1 MTILE
6 LTAVEALRR
15 IRDGELTVADYARHI
30 IQRAEEQ
37 SNLNVFITFDPDKL
51 LEAARNADRI
61 RKDGA
66 ARGALFGLP
75 IALKDNIDTRDY
87 ATSGGTAALRDHRP
101 TANAPVVQKLLD
113 QGAIV
118 AGKANLHEL
127 AMGITSNN
135 GVFGAV
141 RNPYNPDMIPGGS
154 SGGSA
159 AAVAAG
165 IVPVALGTD
174 TGGSARIPGALC
186 GVVGFRPTM
195 GRYGSEGA
203 VPISHTRDTIGTF
216 ARGVED
222 IMLVDEAITSEESL
236 ESLKSLEGVRIGVPR
251 TYFYENL
258 EPDVAAA
265 AEKTLDLLRE
275 KGVVLVEADIPDVG
289 PLDEAVSFPVV
300 LYEFLPDLEKYL
312 CHKGCEIT
320 IEELVAEIG
329 SPDVKGL
336 SLSLMGEGAM
346 PKEAYKAAIE
356 IHRPALQ
363 KAYADYF
370 RAQNVAAVIFPTTP
384 LTARPIGHDET
395 VELNGEQVPTF
406 GTFIR
411 NTDPGSNAGLPGISL
426 PVGLSSTGLP
436 IGMELD
442 GPDGSDRK
450 LLQVAAAIQAVLA
463 PMPAPKL

>member
-1 MTILE
+1 MTNLD
-6 LTAVEALRR
+6 LTAVEALAY
-15 IRDGELTVADYARHI
+15 IRDGKLSVEDYARQI
-30 IQRAEEQ
+30 IKRAEAQ
-37 SNLNVFITFDPDKL
+37 KKLNVFINFDPEKL
-51 LEAARNADRI
+51 LEDARNADRI
-61 RKDGA
+61 RQEGGA
-66 ARGALFGLP
+66 SGALFGLP
-75 IALKDNIDTRDY
+75 IALKDNIDTKDY
-87 ATSGGTAALRDHRP
+87 ATSGGTAALKNHRP
-101 TANAPVVQKLLD
+101 LANAPVVQKLVD
-113 QGAIV
+113 QGALV

-141 RNPYNPDMIPGGS
+141 RNPYNTDMIPGGS

-186 GVVGFRPTM
+186 GVVGFRPTL
-195 GRYGSEGA
+195 GRYGSEGV

-216 ARGVED
+216 ARAVED
-222 IMLVDEAITSEESL
+222 IMLVDEAITGEKPL
-236 ESLKSLEGVRIGVPR
+236 ETLPSLKGVRIGVPR

-265 AEKTLDLLRE
+265 AEKTIELLKSNGAE
-275 KGVVLVEADIPDVG
+275 IIEADIPDVG

-346 PKEAYKAAIE
+346 PEEAYKAALE

-363 KAYADYF
+363 KAYRDYF
-370 RAQNVAAVIFPTTP
+370 SVHNVAAVLFPTTP

-411 NTDPGSNAGLPGISL
+411 NTDPGSNAGIPGISL

-442 GPDGSDRK
+442 GAEGSDRE
-450 LLQVAAAIQAVLA
+450 LLSLAAAIEAVLE

>member
-1 MTILE
+1 MTISD
-6 LTAVEALRR
+6 LTATEALRR
-15 IRDGELTVADYARHI
+15 IRGGELSIEDYARQVI
-30 IQRAEEQ
+30 ARAEKLAK
-37 SNLNVFITFDPDKL
+37 LNVFITFDPEQFLEDARRADK
-51 LEAARNADRI
+51 AGGNR
-61 RKDGA
+61 
-66 ARGALFGLP
+66 ALCGLP
-75 IALKDNIDTRDY
+75 IALKDNIDTKGY
-87 ATSGGTAALRDHRP
+87 PTSGGTAALKGHRP
-101 TANAPVVQKLLD
+101 AANAPAVQKLLD
-113 QGAIV
+113 QGAII
-118 AGKANLHEL
+118 AGKLNLHEL

-141 RNPYNPDMIPGGS
+141 HNPYNPDMIPGGS

-195 GRYGSEGA
+195 DRYGNQGA

-216 ARGVED
+216 AHTVED
-222 IMLVDEAITSEESL
+222 VMLVDEAITAE
-236 ESLKSLEGVRIGVPR
+236 KSLDALPDLHGVRLGVPR
-251 TYFYENL
+251 GYFYENL
-258 EPDVAAA
+258 EPDVATA
-265 AEKTLDLLRE
+265 AEKTLDLLRA
-275 KGVVLVEADIPDVG
+275 KGAVLVEADIPDVG

-312 CHKGCEIT
+312 CKQGCEIT
-320 IEELVAEIG
+320 VEELVAEIG

-336 SLSLMGEGAM
+336 SLSLLGEGAM
-346 PKEAYKAAIE
+346 PEEAYRAAIE
-356 IHRPALQ
+356 VHRPALQ

-370 RAQNVAAVIFPTTP
+370 KAHDVAAVIFPTTP
-384 LTARPIGHDET
+384 LTARPIGQDET

-426 PVGLSSTGLP
+426 PVGLSSAGLP

-450 LLQVAAAIQAVLA
+450 LLQLAAAIQDVLE